1 MRRALRGWGLFP
13 VLLALQGPI
22 PAQEAAP
29 RRATGP
35 QDVGIVCHIKLLSD
49 KVDDVSSLEAW
60 KKSFIKD
67 GMSDAEKAA
76 AIWKSVAMFQH
87 QDAPPREYLHGEDDL
102 HDPIKLFNVYGYGM
116 CCNASCAV
124 EALGRAVGFRA
135 RGWSINGHSV
145 PELFYDGAWHLYDS
159 SLINYFPKADGKV
172 ASVEEILAA
181 VRDWYEKNPGYK
193 GQAAQLR
200 AFNGADGGQG
210 WKKGPELLARCPFYD
225 SRGWW
230 PAKTHGWYSTMQEYD
245 GTGGH
250 GGKPFLYEYG
260 YSQGYQVD
268 LRLRPGDRLAR
279 NWSNKGLHVNMKE
292 GHAPGCLAKKAGT
305 DSMGYTPKFGDLG
318 PGRVGNGTLEYQMP
332 VASGAWRSGVLL
344 AENLA
349 ERPRVKDASA
359 PGVLVLRMPS
369 SYVYLSGKLTFT
381 PTVGPGGSIAL
392 SFSDN
397 NGLGWKPIASVTS
410 AGEQTVDLDD
420 LVFRRLDYRLKFEL
434 IGKGTGI
441 DALRIV
447 HDLQH
452 SQRALPA
459 LDAGPNK
466 ITFAA
471 GPAEGTVTVEGA
483 VRPDCKGKQL
493 FYTDFHPETS
503 GMEPNLFV
511 GGSGKGEITFPIST
525 PGDLVRLRFGCHYR
539 ARGAADGID
548 YQVSF
553 DAGKSWKT
561 VDRAPGGENGSCK
574 YTVATEVPSGTREAL
589 VRYAATS
596 RNATGV
602 IGFRI
607 DADYKEPFG
616 GFRPVRVL
624 YQWEEN
630 GRAKEDV
637 HVARTPEEVWTITC
651 AAKPV
656 MKSITL
662 ELAE

>member
-1 MRRALRGWGLFP
+1 
-13 VLLALQGPI
+13 
-22 PAQEAAP
+22 
-29 RRATGP
+29 
-35 QDVGIVCHIKLLSD
+35 VGVVCHIKVLSD

-67 GMSDAEKAA
+67 GMGDAEKAA
-76 AIWKSVAMFQH
+76 AVWKSVVMFQH
-87 QDAPPREYLHGEDDL
+87 QDSPPREYLGGEDDL

-172 ASVEEILAA
+172 ASVEEIMAA
-181 VRDWYEKNPGYK
+181 VRDWYEKNPSYK
-193 GQAAQLR
+193 GQDAQLR
-200 AFNGADGGQG
+200 AFNGAEGGQG
-210 WKKGPELLARCPFYD
+210 WKQGPELLARCPFYD
-225 SRGWW
+225 ARGWW
-230 PAKTHGWYSTMQEYD
+230 PAKTHGWYATMQEYD
-245 GTGGH
+245 GTGGDGGKDGH
-250 GGKPFLYEYG
+250 GGKPFFYEYG

-268 LRLRPGDRLAR
+268 LRLRPGDRLTR

-292 GHAPGCLAKKAGT
+292 GHAPWCLSKKAGA
-305 DSMGYTPKFGDLG
+305 DFLVYTPNFGDLG
-318 PGRVGNGTLEYQMP
+318 PGRVGNGTFEYQMP

-349 ERPRVKDASA
+349 ERPRVKDASG

-381 PTVGPGGSIAL
+381 PTVGQGGAIAL
-392 SFSDN
+392 SLSDN
-397 NGLGWKPIASVTS
+397 NGLDWKPIANVTS
-410 AGEQTVDLDD
+410 SGEQTVDLDD
-420 LVFRRLDYRLKFEL
+420 QVFRRYDYRLKFEL
-434 IGKGTGI
+434 SGKGTGI

-447 HDLQH
+447 HDIQH

-459 LDAGPNK
+459 LDAGANK
-466 ITFAA
+466 ITFGA
-471 GPAEGTVTVEGA
+471 GPAEGTITVEGA
-483 VRPDCKGKQL
+483 ARRDRRGNQVV
-493 FYTDFHPETS
+493 YTDFHPEMS

-525 PGDLVRLRFGCHYR
+525 PGDLVRLRFGAHYR
-539 ARGAADGID
+539 ARGAADSID
-548 YQVSF
+548 YLVSF

-574 YTVATEVPSGTREAL
+574 YSLTSEVPSGTREAL
-589 VRYAATS
+589 VRYAGSS
-596 RNATGV
+596 RNATGL

-616 GFRPVRVL
+616 GFRPVRAT

-630 GRAKEDV
+630 GQAKEDV
-637 HVARTPEEVWTITC
+637 HVARTPAEVWTITC
-651 AAKPV
+651 ATKPV
-656 MKSITL
+656 MKSIIL